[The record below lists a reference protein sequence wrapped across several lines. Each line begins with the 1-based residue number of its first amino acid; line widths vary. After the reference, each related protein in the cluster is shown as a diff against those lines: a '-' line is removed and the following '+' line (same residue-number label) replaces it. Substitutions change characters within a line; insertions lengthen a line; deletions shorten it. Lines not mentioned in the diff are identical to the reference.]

1 MSNINIAAKNRNNK
15 SISET
20 MQNSNAQ
27 PSNPKNVNAQNSN
40 AQTSAVQTSSAK
52 NVPAQTSNNANKS
65 WEKKISE
72 NNWTTILAY
81 QLQSNLKEK
90 ANANKIKKK
99 NIDTLLKYEALL
111 TQCCYL
117 SRMAY
122 SPADIFCRMT
132 EHLDVTPNAFNNYI
146 RTIEK
151 IYQKLFDYKC
161 SYDSQYIQDHPQ
173 YEKYFSKKIGI
184 EKINPV
190 GFFIRNNE
198 QLNVYLYVYDNQTCE
213 FNKIKTLFISFKGSS
228 SIQEFKENFLSATW
242 PDKPLSDL
250 DIGSQSGGNGNDD
263 GKSETEPLLPK
274 NSDSNSPFQGCCSST
289 RRGMRIFRRIPT
301 GRSPRWTP
309 L

>member
-99 NIDTLLKYEALL
+99 IL
-111 TQCCYL
+111 
-117 SRMAY
+117 
-122 SPADIFCRMT
+122 I
-132 EHLDVTPNAFNNYI
+132 
-146 RTIEK
+146 
-151 IYQKLFDYKC
+151 
-161 SYDSQYIQDHPQ
+161 
-173 YEKYFSKKIGI
+173 
-184 EKINPV
+184 
-190 GFFIRNNE
+190 
-198 QLNVYLYVYDNQTCE
+198 LY
-213 FNKIKTLFISFKGSS
+213 
-228 SIQEFKENFLSATW
+228 
-242 PDKPLSDL
+242 
-250 DIGSQSGGNGNDD
+250 
-263 GKSETEPLLPK
+263 
-274 NSDSNSPFQGCCSST
+274 
-289 RRGMRIFRRIPT
+289 
-301 GRSPRWTP
+301 
-309 L
+309 